1 MGKRG
6 SFGDSKLRDVYT
18 KVFSLFSVLA
28 VQEVS
33 REVYQRDSNTP
44 KCYGR
49 VWTVSHTLNGER
61 LGFAYNSDKVVLD
74 KCTDFSLAME
84 NDNNQ
89 RSAYACVFKKKKNQK
104 VG

>member
-1 MGKRG
+1 MGKQR
-6 SFGDSKLRDVYT
+6 SFADFKLRDEYT

-33 REVYQRDSNTP
+33 REVYQTKSNTP
-44 KCYGR
+44 QSYGR
-49 VWTVSHTLNGER
+49 AWTVSRTLDRER
-61 LGFAYNSDKVVLD
+61 LGFAYDSDKVVLY

-84 NDNNQ
+84 KYNNQ
-89 RSAYACVFKKKKNQK
+89 RSAYACVFQEKKYHK